1 MRMTKPQEQHK
12 LKWRYVARQNDSGGF
27 CDSVTA
33 SDSHQLLTR
42 TFGFNL
48 HLIMI
53 FPEMSNLMYLLHESR
68 YLAARYSSRKGTNI
82 AWQIELTL
90 IPPPAA

>member
-12 LKWRYVARQNDSGGF
+12 LKWHCVAGQNRNGGF

-33 SDSHQLLTR
+33 SDSHQLLTF

-53 FPEMSNLMYLLHESR
+53 FPEMSNLMHLLH
-68 YLAARYSSRKGTNI
+68 
-82 AWQIELTL
+82 
-90 IPPPAA
+90 